1 VIPKAQ
7 EAACG
12 GQFAAPVA
20 HIPRNYVRVQRDR
33 SSWVA
38 LIRKSKRMTFDSCV
52 FVGRDIMAEV
62 YGEGGELLFD
72 LGAGEGLAVS
82 GSKDARAKERE
93 AANGE
98 GRVIPVG
105 REVGRRSVQLGRL
118 SDSGVEEG
126 LWLGGA
132 EGIADDECAIGSAE
146 KGDVAGRVSGS
157 VHDLPVGENFD
168 FLFAVDEAK
177 AGGEVHGTTGVERR
191 EQRHHAS
198 ACAGVGGRVFL
209 FASEVRGL
217 KLVRVDG
224 NVPVIGELA
233 GGADVIEV
241 SVGKDDGQGRSG
253 EVLLSPVANQGGGVR
268 EASVNEGPTVIGVAD
283 SEDVHERDAKAFD
296 AFGYVIDGDCG
307 VLRNFSLRH
316 LILLRRRMDPADPGG
331 SVRVAVFQM
340 RNAGRREAWSRKK
353 GGGSRGGWKDSEECR
368 DCGRVVVAGGRR
380 DVPRW
385 PVSGR
390 FVV

>member
-1 VIPKAQ
+1 MF
-7 EAACG
+7 G
-12 GQFAAPVA
+12 
-20 HIPRNYVRVQRDR
+20 
-33 SSWVA
+33 
-38 LIRKSKRMTFDSCV
+38 SCV
-52 FVGRDIMAEV
+52 SVGCDIMAEV
-62 YGEGGELLFD
+62 NGEGGKFLFD

-105 REVGRRSVQLGRL
+105 REVGRRSVQLGWL
-118 SDSGVEEG
+118 SDGCVEEG
-126 LWLGGA
+126 FGLGGA

-146 KGDVAGRVSGS
+146 EGDVSGRVSGS
-157 VHDLPVGENFD
+157 VHDLPVWQNLD

-177 AGGEVHGTTGVERR
+177 AGGEVHGAAGVEGR
-191 EQRHHAS
+191 EKGHHAS
-198 ACAGVGGRVFL
+198 TCAGVRRRIFL

-224 NVPVIGELA
+224 DVPVIGEIA

-241 SVGKDDGQGRSG
+241 AVGKDNGQGRSG
-253 EVLLSPVANQGGGVR
+253 EVPLSPFANERGGVR
-268 EASVNEGPTVIGVAD
+268 EASVYQGPTVIGVAD
-283 SEDVHERDAKAFD
+283 SEDVHEGDAKALD

-316 LILLRRRMDPADPGG
+316 LILLRRRMAPADPGG

-340 RNAGRREAWSRKK
+340 RNVGRREAWSRKK

-368 DCGRVVVAGGRR
+368 IAGASCWGGREMFR
-380 DVPRW
+380 VSRSQAGLWFDMPAASSTVPVIGKR
-385 PVSGR
+385 
-390 FVV
+390 